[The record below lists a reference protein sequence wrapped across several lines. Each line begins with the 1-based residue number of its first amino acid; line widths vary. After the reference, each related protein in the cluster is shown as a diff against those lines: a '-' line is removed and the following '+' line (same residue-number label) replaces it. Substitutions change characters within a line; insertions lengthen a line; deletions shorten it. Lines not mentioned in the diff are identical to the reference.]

1 MEKNLEELKK
11 TFIVDEGSFEEQELG
26 NFIEKINKI
35 CKIDKTGHVSFIRQ
49 NITDKDKI
57 KFILTAR
64 FLANRL
70 EKEIPK
76 EVTNE
81 EIEKMLNNKP
91 KEQIRAR
98 LSDLRREGLIKDLEK
113 NRHEIKPFYLH
124 KILIDKNK
132 EVKANG

>member
-1 MEKNLEELKK
+1 MTKNLEELKK
-11 TFIVDEGSFEEQELG
+11 SFIMDEGSFEEQELE

-49 NITDKDKI
+49 NMTGKDKV

-70 EKEIPK
+70 ENKIPK
-76 EVTNE
+76 EVTKE
-81 EIEKMLNNKP
+81 EIEKMLKKP

-98 LSDLRREGLIKDLEK
+98 LSDLRRDGLIKDLEK

-132 EVKANG
+132 EKDKNG